1 MKNRQ
6 TLFTVA
12 LTFFAIALFTSC
24 GSSKKASSTTYTR
37 ADELSEKLQQLVQA
51 GWQVHGS
58 TRTLRGKLSEHYAK
72 MDVNPDFYEVIGTSV
87 GCRSVTVCRASAF
100 NAACVEM
107 AIKMGQDLKGK
118 AMRDMGVDE
127 GAEVPAEY
135 NRFQEACI
143 SKFQGA
149 VKGELEESFAL
160 IRKGADGLNSYEIY
174 YLVDKQSVRKK
185 RSQAIRDALEESNL
199 RNDYAKSVEK
209 FINDEVE

>member
-24 GSSKKASSTTYTR
+24 GSSKKTSSVAYTR
-37 ADELSEKLQQLVQA
+37 VDELNEKLQQLEQA

-58 TRTLRGKLSEHYAK
+58 TRTLRGKLREHYAK
-72 MDVNPDFYEVIGTSV
+72 MDANPDFYEVIGTSS

-100 NAACVEM
+100 NAVCVEM
-107 AIKMGQDLKGK
+107 ATRMGQDLKGK

-135 NRFQEACI
+135 KRFQEACI

-149 VKGELEESFAL
+149 IKGELEESFAL
-160 IRKGADGLNSYEIY
+160 IRKGADGLNNYEIY
-174 YLVDKQSVRKK
+174 YLVDKQSARKK

-199 RNDYAKSVEK
+199 HQEYAKSVEK

>member
-6 TLFTVA
+6 TFFTVA

-24 GSSKKASSTTYTR
+24 GSSKKTSSVAYTR
-37 ADELSEKLQQLVQA
+37 VDELNEKLQQLEQA

-58 TRTLRGKLSEHYAK
+58 TRTLRGKLREHYAK
-72 MDVNPDFYEVIGTSV
+72 MDANPDFYEVIGTSS

-100 NAACVEM
+100 NAVCVEM
-107 AIKMGQDLKGK
+107 ATRMGQDLKGK

-149 VKGELEESFAL
+149 IKGELEESFAL
-160 IRKGADGLNSYEIY
+160 IRKGADGLNNYEIY
-174 YLVDKQSVRKK
+174 YLVDKQSARKK
-185 RSQAIRDALEESNL
+185 RSQAIRDALKESNL
-199 RNDYAKSVEK
+199 HQEYAKSVEK